1 MSKNN
6 SKNIKESLNMEKYK
20 CINCGKESSLE
31 DPDTNW
37 VILHKRN
44 KRRLLGCD
52 CGYGLYPGKVSSM
65 SESPEI
71 VSDQKEQLKKAGIDL
86 GDKA

>member
-1 MSKNN
+1 MSKN
-6 SKNIKESLNMEKYK
+6 SPKNIKESLNMEKYK
-20 CINCGKESSLE
+20 CLKCGKESSLQ

-44 KRRLLGCD
+44 GRRLLGCD

-65 SESPEI
+65 SESREK
-71 VSDQKEQLKKAGIDL
+71 VSDQKEQLKAAGIDL
-86 GDKA
+86 GEKA